1 MTGVV
6 AGLLVLIAL
15 LLVASL
21 GLGDLALSWNNVAS
35 ALMRSGVSSPIE
47 TIVLDVR
54 LPRALLALLVGMALA
69 AAGALAQTVTRN
81 PLAEPG
87 ILGINAGA
95 ALAATVL
102 IVALPGV
109 STTLLPWAGFAGAVV
124 AAAAVY
130 ALAWRA
136 GTSSLRIVLIGIG
149 LGSLAGA
156 ATAFLTAFGDVRAVQ
171 RALVWLAGSIYDA
184 DWLRVR
190 VLALWLVGPLALT
203 CLSWR
208 ELDLARFGDPV
219 ARGLGQRGDRVRGL
233 MILLCAL
240 MSGSAVAAAGLIGFV
255 GLIAPH
261 IARRIAGPRHARQV
275 PVAILTG
282 GALMMAADLL
292 GRTIIAP
299 AQLPAGLVTAL
310 IGAPFFA
317 WLLWRRRHV
326 PA

>member
-1 MTGVV
+1 MTGIV

-21 GLGDLALSWNNVAS
+21 GLGDLALSWGEIAS
-35 ALMRSGVSSPIE
+35 ALMRSGRAPQIE
-47 TIVLDVR
+47 TILLDVR

-109 STTLLPWAGFAGAVV
+109 STALLPWAGFAGAVV

-156 ATAFLTAFGDVRAVQ
+156 VTTFLTAFGDIRAVQ
-171 RALVWLAGSIYDA
+171 RALVWLAGSVQDA
-184 DWLRVR
+184 DWGKVR
-190 VLALWLVGPLALT
+190 MLSLWLAGPLGVIGVYG
-203 CLSWR
+203 R

-219 ARGLGQRGDRVRGL
+219 ARGLGQPGDRVCGL
-233 MILLCAL
+233 AILLCT
-240 MSGSAVAAAGLIGFV
+240 MVSGAAVAVAGPIGFV

-261 IARRIAGPRHARQV
+261 IARRIAGPEHARHV
-275 PVAILTG
+275 PVAVLTG
-282 GALMMAADLL
+282 GALVLAADLL
-292 GRTIIAP
+292 GRTMIAP
-299 AQLPAGLVTAL
+299 VQLPAGLMTAL

-317 WLLWRRRHV
+317 LLLRERRHV